1 MLQFVFSQL
10 EPLLVLSKEE
20 GKDIW
25 LYGGG
30 GGNTRVE

>member
-25 LYGGG
+25 LYGEGEKK
-30 GGNTRVE
+30 TQE